1 MEDHINFSLCQFLYV
16 ALRIEL
22 VLRINYVRTSI
33 TVSDFLM
40 VIDNVISLSTSL
52 LQIHLL
58 SSTGHSDA
66 GRFTEHNLGQAGKT
80 NSASYT
86 SVRKSCQSL
95 KNCLPSRRHSLLG
108 NETSNVGNADDIIV
122 VLNS

>member
-1 MEDHINFSLCQFLYV
+1 MLNSDIILSKFALWKIISTLVCVNILDV

-66 GRFTEHNLGQAGKT
+66 GRFTEHNLGQAGK
-80 NSASYT
+80 
-86 SVRKSCQSL
+86 
-95 KNCLPSRRHSLLG
+95 
-108 NETSNVGNADDIIV
+108 
-122 VLNS
+122 